1 MPLAAEDHLAI
12 LDLIARQSHAIDLGN
27 PEMWAD
33 CFTEGGEFD
42 ASLDPPVSSYA
53 ENVTFDTSGFEVGS
67 GIALGCN
74 SVGGVQTCPP

>member
-33 CFTEGGEFD
+33 CFTEGREFD

-53 ENVTFDTSGFEVGS
+53 ENATFDTSGFEVGS

-74 SVGGVQTCPP
+74 SLGGVQTSPL